1 MYFISI
7 FSPCRVDSVI
17 TSVLSWCYWIYTV
30 TSLHPFHQKFCL
42 WMNNYKYHRF
52 ISQATDD
59 VVKVEVWD
67 VVDKGKWI
75 SRICL
80 SVCLSL
86 HLFACL
92 WWPFS
97 EHYENEQVHF
107 CLFSSLSSLTILSF
121 LYHPCARLRPKI
133 SSSWMC
139 RWARLKCV
147 ATYVIPYVSHRLAPV
162 EESVYKSFCVERIL
176 I

>member
-17 TSVLSWCYWIYTV
+17 ISVLSWCYWIYTV

-75 SRICL
+75 SRIYL
-80 SVCLSL
+80 SVCLSVCHCICLLVSGGLSVNTMKMSRSTFVCLVLCL
-86 HLFACL
+86 HWQSC
-92 WWPFS
+92 
-97 EHYENEQVHF
+97 HF
-107 CLFSSLSSLTILSF
+107 CTTLAIDSGQKYPL
-121 LYHPCARLRPKI
+121 PE
-133 SSSWMC
+133 
-139 RWARLKCV
+139 CV
-147 ATYVIPYVSHRLAPV
+147 GEHDW
-162 EESVYKSFCVERIL
+162 SV
-176 I
+176 